1 MVSLKPASKFP
12 KKDAIIQAAVSV
24 FAEKGFYSA
33 KVSDVAKKAGVAD
46 GTIYNYFKNKD
57 DILISL
63 FEKKMDYVLKQFD
76 EALSNISDPIK
87 KLQLFFS
94 TYFNIIKEDENLAE
108 VFQVEL
114 RQSEKFLKDY
124 HNQKFIDYLNII
136 ATILNEGIK
145 AGFFRM
151 DIKVDILKVMIFGA
165 IDEVARQWILGANAK
180 YSLEEAAQ
188 QISKLIIDGL
198 TTT

>member
-76 EALSNISDPIK
+76 EALSNIPDPIK

-145 AGFFRM
+145 AGFFRI

-188 QISKLIIDGL
+188 QVSKLIIDGL

>member
-198 TTT
+198 TAT

>member
-76 EALSNISDPIK
+76 EALSNIPDPIK

-198 TTT
+198 TAT

>member
-1 MVSLKPASKFP
+1 
-12 KKDAIIQAAVSV
+12 
-24 FAEKGFYSA
+24 
-33 KVSDVAKKAGVAD
+33 
-46 GTIYNYFKNKD
+46 
-57 DILISL
+57 
-63 FEKKMDYVLKQFD
+63 LKQFD
-76 EALSNISDPIK
+76 EALSNIPDPIK

-188 QISKLIIDGL
+188 QVSKLIIDGL